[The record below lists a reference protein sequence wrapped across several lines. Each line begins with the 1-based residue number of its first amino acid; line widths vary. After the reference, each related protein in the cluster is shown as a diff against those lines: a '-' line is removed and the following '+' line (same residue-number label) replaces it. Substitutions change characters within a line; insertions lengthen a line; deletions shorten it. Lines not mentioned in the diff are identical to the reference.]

1 MTPVL
6 RKENMA
12 GGNASEPA
20 KFLESEQFLPFGMRE
35 TLASLGQFGRWLEF
49 VPILRKR
56 FGKIMVTA
64 IGLLGATTYA
74 LAAGACVAAWKKRR
88 NWYGQSPGRRGAFWL
103 GAAAFMTSLAVV
115 RLFAIDEAAR
125 MTFKLM
131 AKSSGLY
138 AARRGFQAE
147 LIVTITIVAI
157 LLAAAASWRFKPM
170 LDARPSARL
179 AAIALVGM
187 AGHLFLTALRLVSL
201 HGVDRVLYGPEH
213 AGYILDVGCTA
224 LIVFAAVR
232 FGTHRPRSRR
242 PMPNAPWR

>member
-1 MTPVL
+1 M
-6 RKENMA
+6 
-12 GGNASEPA
+12 
-20 KFLESEQFLPFGMRE
+20 
-35 TLASLGQFGRWLEF
+35 QFGRWLEL

-56 FGKIMVTA
+56 FGNIMVTA

-74 LAAGACVAAWKKRR
+74 LTAVACVAAWKKRR
-88 NWYGQSPGRRGAFWL
+88 NWYGPTPGRRGAFWL
-103 GAAAFMTSLAVV
+103 GAGAFMASLAVV

-147 LIVTITIVAI
+147 LIVAITIVAI
-157 LLAAAASWRFKPM
+157 LLTAAVLWRFKPM
-170 LDARPSARL
+170 LAARPSARL
-179 AAIALVGM
+179 AALALVGM
-187 AGHLFLTALRLVSL
+187 AGHLFLIALRLVSL

-224 LIVFAAVR
+224 LIIFAAVR
-232 FGTHRPRSRR
+232 FATHRPRLRR
-242 PMPNAPWR
+242 PMPHEPWR